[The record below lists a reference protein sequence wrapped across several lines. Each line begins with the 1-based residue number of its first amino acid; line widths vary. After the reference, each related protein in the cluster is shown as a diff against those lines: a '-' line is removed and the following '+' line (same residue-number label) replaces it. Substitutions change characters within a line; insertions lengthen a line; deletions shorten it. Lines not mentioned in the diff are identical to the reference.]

1 MGRRGH
7 GVALQASVLGL
18 LSIPR
23 KEPACPRQAL
33 TVRPAVFLPQVGK
46 SRSTKGT
53 LSQSGAEPEQRR
65 SRTESGAEPR
75 SRGLRTQCQG
85 REAAPVSS
93 RSAAEHP
100 ARGGCAKT
108 GAGSQGSECPACSG
122 AGRQWPHLGSD
133 QRLKAGLEV
142 VKPTVVEPRHL
153 IQELLVL
160 GLEVVPHRPQLFS
173 GLRSKT
179 PRSGLCGRPRRPLLG
194 HGECWGREGVSRHL
208 GLAATAPELG
218 VHPHLSLLLV
228 PGGVWPARA
237 PSSPSPRTSP
247 PWPATS
253 CSPARPAPAV
263 SPPC

>member
-33 TVRPAVFLPQVGK
+33 TVWPAVFLPQVGK

-100 ARGGCAKT
+100 ARGGAPRPALAPK
-108 GAGSQGSECPACSG
+108 GASVRPAL
-122 AGRQWPHLGSD
+122 GRG
-133 QRLKAGLEV
+133 G
-142 VKPTVVEPRHL
+142 
-153 IQELLVL
+153 
-160 GLEVVPHRPQLFS
+160 S
-173 GLRSKT
+173 GLTWARISASK
-179 PRSGLCGRPRRPLLG
+179 LG
-194 HGECWGREGVSRHL
+194 WK
-208 GLAATAPELG
+208 
-218 VHPHLSLLLV
+218 
-228 PGGVWPARA
+228 
-237 PSSPSPRTSP
+237 
-247 PWPATS
+247 
-253 CSPARPAPAV
+253 
-263 SPPC
+263 